1 MPIQV
6 VRDDRK
12 EIQAVKG
19 DRDDLEALRPLRLAK
34 EVSTLIDGMS
44 ASSSNQMIVG
54 RSDREE

>member
-19 DRDDLEALRPLRLAK
+19 DRDDLEALRALRLAK
-34 EVSTLIDGMS
+34 EVSTLIHGMS
-44 ASSSNQMIVG
+44 A
-54 RSDREE
+54 